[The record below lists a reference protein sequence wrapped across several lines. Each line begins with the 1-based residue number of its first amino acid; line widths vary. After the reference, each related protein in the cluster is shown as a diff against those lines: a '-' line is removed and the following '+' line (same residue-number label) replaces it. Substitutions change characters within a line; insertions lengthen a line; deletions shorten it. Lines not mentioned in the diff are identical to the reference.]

1 MKALA
6 DLRFRFA
13 EKRRPDN
20 YAVWISE
27 AMKNPVPRS
36 LVLSGPKL
44 LWSWDEQ
51 LVRDNLNSLTVE
63 KSRAVVMAKDHSVI
77 GKTGPWSNE
86 PWYKTEYSV
95 DKLDGDFYTSVSAVK
110 CILDTQRLNANRL
123 VHLMISS
130 NLLFPNPTN
139 SFLLT

>member
-1 MKALA
+1 MKVLA

-27 AMKNPVPRS
+27 GMKNPVPRS
-36 LVLSGPKL
+36 LVLSAQKL

-51 LVRDNLNSLTVE
+51 LIKENLENLTVD
-63 KSRAVVMAKDHSVI
+63 KGRVVVMAKDHSVV

-86 PWYKTEYSV
+86 PWYGTEYMV
-95 DKLDGDFYTSVSAVK
+95 NKLEEDFVNEVR
-110 CILDTQRLNANRL
+110 IVVQ
-123 VHLMISS
+123 VHLYVLSS
-130 NLLFPNPTN
+130 
-139 SFLLT
+139 